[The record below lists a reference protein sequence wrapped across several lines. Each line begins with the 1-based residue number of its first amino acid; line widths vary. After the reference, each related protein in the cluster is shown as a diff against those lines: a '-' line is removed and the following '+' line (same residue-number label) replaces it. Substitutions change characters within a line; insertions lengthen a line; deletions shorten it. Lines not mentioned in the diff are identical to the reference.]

1 MRLAI
6 ALALSI
12 FCAGAADLE
21 QAQKLYSQTAFEQSL
36 NILTGLPVKYGS
48 VLGLMGQNY
57 FMLGEYKKATEV
69 LEKAIAA
76 QPDNSDW
83 ALWLGRAWGRRAE
96 TSNPI
101 SAMAQ
106 ASKARQNFEK
116 AIQLNPRNTE
126 ALNDLL
132 EYYLEAPGF
141 LGGGIEKAKAIAA
154 RIGELNS
161 AEGHWAQAKID
172 EKRKELGSAEDQLRR
187 AIEMAPHQIG
197 RMIDLARFFARQGRY
212 QESDQSF
219 ARAEQISPESPKLMY
234 ARADVYI
241 KTHRNLEVAR
251 NLLERYLTADI
262 TPEDPPKSQA
272 RKLLRQAQG
281 S

>member
-1 MRLAI
+1 MKLAI
-6 ALALSI
+6 AVGLSI

-21 QAQKLYSQTAFEQSL
+21 QAQKLYSQTEFEQSL
-36 NILTGLPVKYGS
+36 NVLAGLPVTDGT
-48 VLGLMGQNY
+48 VLGLMGQDY

-69 LEKAIAA
+69 LEKAVAA
-76 QPDNSDW
+76 QPFNSDW

-96 TSNPI
+96 TANPI

-141 LGGGIEKAKAIAA
+141 LGGGIEKAKAVAVQ
-154 RIGELNS
+154 IGALNS

-172 EKRKELGSAEDQLRR
+172 EKRKELGSAEVQLRR